1 MKKMKG
7 IFLKLRGSNIEIE
20 NKKSQKIQVFKII
33 LSRAFIFTYL
43 IILIKSFGSKTIL
56 TNGPM
61 KYEKPFVKSPLSKN
75 IK

>member
-1 MKKMKG
+1 MKG
-7 IFLKLRGSNIEIE
+7 IFLRFSGSNAETE
-20 NKKSQKIQVFKII
+20 NKNNPKIQMFKII
-33 LSRAFIFTYL
+33 LSRALIFTYL
-43 IILIKSFGSKTIL
+43 IILIKSFGSNNIL